1 MANETTTIEVL
12 AEFAGETVARAI
24 STLARGETL
33 APFGRSRRSALF
45 GYSESNKG
53 FVESGVVGKIDLS
66 ASVQAA
72 LQWMEYEVPR
82 AEICAIVFDG
92 SLNSD
97 EGRVDAAVTR
107 VASLKRGLLVEVAQP
122 YRKPEGAAGRFAIGE
137 PKYRFAGIAGDGQ
150 VETSTAVDTTAF
162 DTTFRNAFR
171 RNVSAGA

>member
-1 MANETTTIEVL
+1 MASETTAIEVL

-33 APFGRSRRSALF
+33 APFGRSRRPMLF
-45 GYSESNKG
+45 GYSEDNKN
-53 FVESGVVGKIDLS
+53 FVESGVVGTIDLS
-66 ASVQAA
+66 ESVQAA

-82 AEICAIVFDG
+82 SEICAIVFDG

-97 EGRVDAAVTR
+97 EGRVDAAVGR
-107 VASLKRGLLVEVAQP
+107 IASLKRGLLVEVAQP
-122 YRKPEGAAGRFAIGE
+122 YRKPEGAGRFAIGE

-150 VETSTAVDTTAF
+150 VETSTNVDTSAF

-171 RNVSAGA
+171 RKVSADA

>member
-33 APFGRSRRSALF
+33 APFGRSRRAALF
-45 GYSESNKG
+45 GYSENNKR

-66 ASVQAA
+66 ESVQAA

-97 EGRVDAAVTR
+97 EGRVDAAVGR

-122 YRKPEGAAGRFAIGE
+122 YRKPEGAGRFAIGE

-150 VETSTAVDTTAF
+150 VETSTNVDTTAF
-162 DTTFRNAFR
+162 DTAFRNAFR
-171 RNVSAGA
+171 TKVSAGA